1 MCIAQGNYVP
11 GYYNTR
17 GKQIEGE
24 NMSTRDTIRF
34 LILATGLTMYG
45 NVLMAAGDVSN
56 DRIIE
61 EAQTGENWFLKGG
74 GFDGQHYSPLT
85 QVDDENISGLGLEWT
100 ADLPTQDGISTTPIV
115 IDGVIYLSG
124 AYSIVFAVDAKNG
137 EILWTYDPEVLKAL
151 VDTPSVS
158 WISRINRGVAV
169 WGDSVYATTA
179 DCRLI
184 ALDAETGERRW
195 AKQTCDNEQGYSI
208 SDSPYVGGGKVF
220 VGNAGSE
227 SQKNNRGYVSAYDA
241 ESGDLAW
248 RFYIVPSD
256 DPAENN
262 TPALKMAATT
272 WSGDTLATVGGGGN
286 NWNEMTYDPMS
297 NQLFFGTAGS
307 NRYAHAERSPD
318 GGDNL
323 FLSSV
328 IAVNADTGE
337 YNWHYQTVDKDSW
350 DYNATMNIVLADLR
364 VDDEDRETLL
374 IAPKN
379 GFHYTLDR
387 NTGELLTAGK
397 FSKVNWATHINMET
411 GRPVYDPAGD
421 YWNAPGGESVLVWPN
436 FWGSHSWNPM
446 AFHPELNLSYIPVI
460 DLPSS
465 MNKQGDHEDVVV
477 LTEVDGQP
485 HAPGKLVAFDPV
497 TQSIRWSVEHSLPY
511 NGGLMA
517 TGGNLLFQGNADGR
531 FVAYAADSGEQLW
544 SVQTGSAIN
553 AAPATYSIDGT
564 QYVLIP
570 VGAGGGLQYLYPQLH
585 STNESN
591 GPTRLMAFSL
601 EGAAGMPEV
610 TSAYPP
616 LPEQP
621 DLEASADTI
630 ESGKALYAK
639 NCRYCHGS
647 DAVTRF
653 GGSVPDLRFASM
665 DTHATWHG
673 IVIGGAK
680 RANGMPIIEIQ
691 MEESEAI
698 RNYILS
704 RSYALRAGQ

>member
-1 MCIAQGNYVP
+1 MPSRFVVNVLIAACSVFAFVLP
-11 GYYNTR
+11 AVA
-17 GKQIEGE
+17 EGE
-24 NMSTRDTIRF
+24 VTNKR
-34 LILATGLTMYG
+34 
-45 NVLMAAGDVSN
+45 VLEESAA
-56 DRIIE
+56 
-61 EAQTGENWFLKGG
+61 GENWFLKGG
-74 GFDGQHYSPLT
+74 RFDGQHYSPLA
-85 QVDDENISGLGLEWT
+85 QVNDENISDLGLEWA
-100 ADLPTQDGISTTPIV
+100 ADLPTLDGISTTPIV

-137 EILWTYDPEVLKAL
+137 EILWTYDPEVRNAF
-151 VDTPSVS
+151 VDKPNLS
-158 WISRINRGVAV
+158 WISRVNRGVAV
-169 WGDSVYATTA
+169 WGDSVFATTA

-195 AKQTCDNEQGYSI
+195 TKQTCDNEQGYSM

-220 VGNAGSE
+220 VGNSGSE
-227 SQKNNRGYVSAYDA
+227 SLKKNRGYVSAYDA

-262 TPALKMAATT
+262 TPELKMAAAT

-286 NWNEMTYDPMS
+286 NWNEMTYDPVS

-307 NRYAHAERSPD
+307 NRYAHRERSPE

-350 DYNATMNIVLADLR
+350 DYNATMNIILADLI
-364 VDDEDRETLL
+364 VDDKNRDTLL

-379 GFHYTLDR
+379 GFHYALDR
-387 NTGELLTAGK
+387 HTGELLTAGK
-397 FSKVNWATHINMET
+397 FAKVNWATRINMET

-421 YWNAPGGESVLVWPN
+421 YWSEPDDESIFVWPN

-446 AFHPELNLSYIPVI
+446 AFHPGLKLSYIPVV

-465 MNKQGDHEDVVV
+465 MNKQKDKNEDVVM
-477 LTEVDGQP
+477 LTEVDGRP

-497 TQSIRWSVEHSLPY
+497 TQSIRWSVDHSLPY

-517 TGGNLLFQGNADGR
+517 TGGNLVFQGNADGR
-531 FVAYAADSGEQLW
+531 FVAYTADSGEQLW

-553 AAPATYSIDGT
+553 AAPASYSIDGK

-570 VGAGGGLQYLYPQLH
+570 VGAGGGLQFLYPQMH
-585 STNESN
+585 STDKSK

-601 EGAAGMPEV
+601 EGEAGMPEV
-610 TSAYPP
+610 TSGYPP

-621 DLEASADTI
+621 ALAASAETV
-630 ESGKALYAK
+630 ETGRALYSDK
-639 NCRYCHGS
+639 CRGCHGS

-653 GGSVPDLRFASM
+653 GGSVPDLRFATAA
-665 DTHATWHG
+665 THATWHA
-673 IVIGGAK
+673 IVIGGASS
-680 RANGMPIIEIQ
+680 ASGMPAIEIQ
-691 MEESEAI
+691 LEESEAI

-704 RSYALRAGQ
+704 RSEALRASQ